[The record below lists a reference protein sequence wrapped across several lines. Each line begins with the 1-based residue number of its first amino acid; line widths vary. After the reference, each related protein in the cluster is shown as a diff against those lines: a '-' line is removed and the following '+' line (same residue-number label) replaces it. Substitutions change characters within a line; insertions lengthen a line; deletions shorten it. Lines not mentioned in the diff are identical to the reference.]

1 MPYVEAMSARRMGSK
16 EVCGR
21 LQKSYDWLKKSRKV
35 PGAGPPCFRIGRRYQ
50 YPVSEFEAWL
60 EKQRVT

>member
-1 MPYVEAMSARRMGSK
+1 MGSK
-16 EVCGR
+16 EVCNR